1 LKNKKYEYSFLN
13 SNKFCKE
20 KYCLISL
27 REEDI
32 ELIRIWRNEQIP
44 VLRQKKVITKNEQ
57 YEYFLKTIMPSF
69 ITKEPECILFSF
81 IIDQKCIGYG
91 GFVNIDWTNQKSEIS
106 FLLDTN
112 RVKKLEIYQ
121 KEFEIFLKLII
132 QLNKK
137 YLKFATIFTETY
149 DFRLEHIKI
158 LEKIGFKNIKK
169 IMTDK
174 KDHHG
179 NFLNSIIHEKM
190 VN

>member
-1 LKNKKYEYSFLN
+1 MKNKKYEYSFLN

-132 QLNKK
+132 
-137 YLKFATIFTETY
+137 LKHVT
-149 DFRLEHIKI
+149 
-158 LEKIGFKNIKK
+158 
-169 IMTDK
+169 M
-174 KDHHG
+174 
-179 NFLNSIIHEKM
+179 
-190 VN
+190 